1 MSKYEFVPCLYNTTN
16 LSFSM
21 LYFLL
26 YSICAVFNS
35 FSVSLTC
42 FCKSSYCDWTVSYS
56 AWYSA
61 ILSCI
66 FWISITLF
74 DISPCTYCNCS
85 FAFEIC
91 SWTCFFC
98 SSRLIGF
105 TVVFSVSLLIFCV
118 LFPEVLLFWAMLFC
132 WLLFCELL
140 FCELLFCKLLF
151 CELLFCAIDVAL
163 VTVISPYTFPKKQ
176 KRREKMIINISKFLV
191 SIIFFTLSL
200 YYLIIFNYY
209 SSIVYPPGK

>member
-105 TVVFSVSLLIFCV
+105 TVAFSVSLLLFCV
-118 LFPEVLLFWAMLFC
+118 LFPKALLFWALLFCWLLFC

-140 FCELLFCKLLF
+140 FC
-151 CELLFCAIDVAL
+151 AIDVEPA
-163 VTVISPYTFPKKQ
+163 TVISPYTFPKKH
-176 KRREKMIINISKFLV
+176 KRRKKMIINISKFLV

-200 YYLIIFNYY
+200 HF
-209 SSIVYPPGK
+209 SK